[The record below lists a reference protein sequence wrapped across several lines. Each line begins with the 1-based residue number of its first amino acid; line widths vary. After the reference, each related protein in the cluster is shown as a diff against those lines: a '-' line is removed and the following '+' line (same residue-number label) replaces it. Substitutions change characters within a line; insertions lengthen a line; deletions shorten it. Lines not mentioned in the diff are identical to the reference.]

1 MINSNKVVSTSY
13 ENNDQRI
20 MEEEQFDD
28 DYTNEQMED
37 DEAQIENINKLKTI
51 EMIDSS
57 EQLKGSL

>member
-28 DYTNEQMED
+28 DYTNE
-37 DEAQIENINKLKTI
+37 
-51 EMIDSS
+51 
-57 EQLKGSL
+57 

>member
-37 DEAQIENINKLKTI
+37 DEAQIENINKQKTI